1 MRTENGIDV
10 DIQAIERIL
19 AEGDLI
25 TIGFSLFPLR
35 LLVDTRENEHD
46 GQWAGIVEPVASV
59 QERYLWLGKHRGSF
73 GPPRAFAF
81 FVWPKTVRNLVERGT
96 LGILRSRLHGDALRR
111 FDEAVAQALELER
124 EAMKEACRGSRAW
137 PAIWEAQPRA

>member
-81 FVWPKTVRNLVERGT
+81 FVWPKTVRNLIERGT
-96 LGILRSRLHGDALRR
+96 LAILRARLRGQALPQ
-111 FDEAVAQALELER
+111 FDHAIEQLLELER
-124 EAMKEACRGSRAW
+124 QAMRDAVRGSRAW
-137 PAIWEAQPRA
+137 PAIWEAQPSS

>member
-96 LGILRSRLHGDALRR
+96 LAILRARLRGETLHQ
-111 FDEAVAQALELER
+111 FDHAIEQLLELER
-124 EAMKEACRGSRAW
+124 QAMRDAVRGSRAW
-137 PAIWEAQPRA
+137 PAIWEAQPRS